1 VAVVRVHD
9 GMGDGPRDR
18 GSMTVLVMLVSLAV
32 CAAVTSA
39 IVPVLVQVVERQ
51 RAQQAADAAA
61 LAGVGGGRAASAQ
74 LAAANG
80 GVLVE
85 WVQHGYEVTVTVSVG
100 DQQAEARAT
109 DAP

>member
-1 VAVVRVHD
+1 MVRVHD
-9 GMGDGPRDR
+9 GMGDERRDR

-61 LAGVGGGRAASAQ
+61 LAGVTGGRAASAS

-80 GVLVE
+80 GVLVG
-85 WVQHGYEVTVTVSVG
+85 WVQHGYEVTVTVRVG
-100 DQQAEARAT
+100 DQHAEARAT